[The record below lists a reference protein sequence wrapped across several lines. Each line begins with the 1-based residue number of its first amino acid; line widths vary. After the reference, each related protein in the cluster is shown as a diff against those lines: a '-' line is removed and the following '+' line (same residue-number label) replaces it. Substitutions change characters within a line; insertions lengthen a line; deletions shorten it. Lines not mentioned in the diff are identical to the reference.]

1 MKGGDVCGS
10 CGAGS
15 RGSHTTA
22 AAPPPSLTDGQ
33 RKAYEAITAAG
44 GLGLTIGE
52 YARNTGRFPN
62 EISGRFTELKDRG
75 LIRRLPAKRA
85 NGSVW
90 VTI

>member
-22 AAPPPSLTDGQ
+22 AAPPPSLTGGQ

-52 YARNTGRFPN
+52 YARNSGRCPVKVM
-62 EISGRFTELKDRG
+62 GRFTELKDAG
-75 LIRRLPAKRA
+75 LIRRLPARRS